1 LHYPTHSERTQF
13 AGCVVVISHDR
24 WFLERIV
31 SQILPEMVVT
41 GTCDRGR

>member
-1 LHYPTHSERTQF
+1 LLYPTHSERSLF
-13 AGCVVVISHDR
+13 AGCVVVISHDC

-41 GTCDRGR
+41 GT